1 MTTGSRLARPAA
13 VLFALAVLAMGAIT
27 GAARG
32 QTLETTARHVFLMD
46 ADTATVLFDKAADV
60 PMPPASLTKLMT
72 VYLVLEKLKSGKLSM
87 DDKFA
92 VSEKAWRMGGSKM
105 FVKVGDRVSVHDLLQ
120 GIIVQSGNDACVVI
134 AEGLAGSEEA
144 FAEQMTRRAREIGLL
159 NSTFKNASGW
169 PAEGHV
175 MSARDIGMLS
185 LHIIREFPQYYGFF
199 KEINFTYNGIK
210 QGNRN
215 PLLYKDM
222 GVDGLKTGHT
232 EESGYSLAASA
243 VRNGRRLILVAN
255 GLSSMNERSS
265 ESARLLDWG
274 FRETATYAL
283 FKKGD
288 TVEKADIWLG
298 AAPSVPL
305 VMDRDLTI
313 TIPRNARRDMTV
325 KAIFKN
331 PIPAPVKAG
340 TPVAR
345 LVVNMPGRPPIE
357 VPLVAGTDVDRLG
370 MFGRLNAAVRYLV
383 WGSPG

>member
-1 MTTGSRLARPAA
+1 MTTGSRFARPAA
-13 VLFALAVLAMGAIT
+13 VLFALAILAMGAIS

-46 ADTATVLFDKAADV
+46 ADTGTVLFDKAADV

-72 VYLVLEKLKSGKLSM
+72 VYLVMEKLKSGKLSM

-169 PAEGHV
+169 PADGHV

-185 LHIIREFPQYYGFF
+185 LHIIREFPQYYAFF

-232 EESGYSLAASA
+232 DESGYSLAASS

-305 VMDRDLTI
+305 VMDRDLAI

-345 LVVNMPGRPPIE
+345 LVVNLPGRPPIE
-357 VPLVAGTDVDRLG
+357 VPLVAGADVDRLG

>member
-120 GIIVQSGNDACVVI
+120 GIIVQSGNDACVVM